1 MHQPPSSN
9 LYANNDTRSY
19 MVDFIKEHFTDLLGP
34 HAALLDQPGG
44 LDTLADM
51 MRKGEIGRRRGA

>member
-1 MHQPPSSN
+1 MHQPPSSS

-34 HAALLDQPGG
+34 HVALLDQPGG